1 MDFGN
6 QVFSNQSV
14 SIPEGTQV
22 VFVSDLFVEDY
33 VGGAELTSE
42 ALIESSPFQVLKLK
56 SHQVSLEVLE
66 QGHGLHWIFGNFANM
81 KLDLKPRS

>member
-6 QVFSNQSV
+6 SVFNNQNLN
-14 SIPEGTQV
+14 IPDGTQV

-42 ALIESSPFQVLKLK
+42 ALIESSPFQVFKLK
-56 SHQVSLEVLE
+56 SHQVTLELLE
-66 QGHGLHWIFGNFANM
+66 QGHGLHWVFGNFANM
-81 KLDLKPRS
+81 KLDLLRRS